1 MFLICIVQIFKIR
14 IFIFSSTH
22 SIKSRFQE
30 VLEVLEKVAMVVG
43 QQIRRGNDLLAM
55 ERISSCDLNLKEQG
69 NLLRHDTMYVTEKR
83 GLQSKKRVRNVFLF
97 ENCVVLT
104 KPKLSRSWRGST
116 FDELKYKS
124 SIQVL

>member
-1 MFLICIVQIFKIR
+1 
-14 IFIFSSTH
+14 
-22 SIKSRFQE
+22 
-30 VLEVLEKVAMVVG
+30 MVVG
-43 QQIRRGNDLLAM
+43 QQIRRGNDMLAM
-55 ERISSCDLNLKEQG
+55 ERITGCDLNLKEQG

-104 KPKLSRSWRGST
+104 KPKLSRSWKGST

-124 SIQVL
+124 SIQVFQFFQHF